1 VNRRVIL
8 SILAAPV
15 AATLLGCIKKSLPP
29 VAEKRYPMTG
39 EVMRLNEK
47 DKVAVIKHDEI
58 VGFMEA
64 MTMGFSIPEPAE
76 WAKLREGMKIKATV
90 VEKGDDYWVS
100 AIEEVKP

>member
-1 VNRRVIL
+1 MNRRVIL
-8 SILAAPV
+8 SILAALV
-15 AATLLGCIKKSLPP
+15 AVTLLGCIKKSPPP
-29 VAEKRYPMTG
+29 VAEKRYPLTG